1 MGVRVRT
8 SWKNRD
14 GSRTYYTRSYG
25 TYLTE
30 KAIGGIFGLI
40 FKMLMLVV
48 YIAFCPFYTIYWLV
62 RYFIEP
68 WRQPINGWVKF
79 GFVLWALLI
88 IGSFK

>member
-1 MGVRVRT
+1 
-8 SWKNRD
+8 
-14 GSRTYYTRSYG
+14 
-25 TYLTE
+25 
-30 KAIGGIFGLI
+30 
-40 FKMLMLVV
+40 MLVV

-62 RYFIEP
+62 RYFVEP